1 MTLLTRRHLLA
12 GGAALAVARPGISRA
27 ADRPALSHGL
37 QSGDVSGDSAMVWAR
52 ADRPA
57 RAVIEWATTERFQ
70 DIQGGVFIDA
80 LPESDLTVKAALPG
94 LPPDQ
99 EIFYRVRLQSLAEP
113 ALLGEPLV
121 GRFRSAPA
129 SRRDVSFCWSG
140 DTVGQ
145 GWGIDESRGG
155 MTIYAA
161 IQRNR
166 PDFFLHSGDTIYAD
180 GPIQA
185 EVRLPDGSLWRNIV
199 TEEKAKPAETLAE
212 FRGAY
217 KYNLLDR
224 NLLAMNRAVPILAQW
239 DDHEVTNNWWPG
251 EPLTRPEHLRKRYE
265 AGNSLVLAARAARAF
280 HEYMPMR
287 FEPAEPGRVY
297 RTISYG
303 PLLDVFLLDM
313 RSYRGPNGANDETE
327 ESART
332 QFLGPAQVAWLKR
345 ELKASRATWKA
356 IAADMPLG
364 LVVTYDTDRNVGS
377 EAVAQGD
384 GPPLGRELEIAGLLR
399 FIRDEGI
406 RNTVWFTAD
415 VHYTA
420 AHYYDP
426 NKARFQDFAPFW
438 EFVSGPLHA
447 GTFGPNRLDDTF
459 GPQLR
464 FQKAPE
470 GGRQNLSPA
479 EGYQF
484 FGHVAIEG
492 ATRRMTV
499 TLKDAADTALWS
511 TVIDPA

>member
-1 MTLLTRRHLLA
+1 MTLLTRRRLLA
-12 GGAALAVARPGISRA
+12 GGTALAVARPGISRA
-27 ADRPALSHGL
+27 ADRPRLSHGL
-37 QSGDVSGDSAMVWAR
+37 QSGDVSGDAAVVWAR
-52 ADRPA
+52 ADRPS
-57 RAVIEWATTERFQ
+57 RAVIEWATSESFA
-70 DIQGGVFIDA
+70 DIRGGVSIDA
-80 LPESDLTVKAALPG
+80 LPESDLTVKAALAG
-94 LPPDQ
+94 LPADQ
-99 EIFYRVRLQSLAEP
+99 EIVYRVRLQSLSEP
-113 ALLGEPLV
+113 ALIGEPLV
-121 GRFRSAPA
+121 GRFRSAP
-129 SRRDVSFCWSG
+129 RGLRDVSFCWSG

-161 IQRNR
+161 IARNR

-180 GPIQA
+180 GPLSA
-185 EVRLPDGSLWRNIV
+185 EVTLPDGSLWRNVV
-199 TEEKAKPAETLAE
+199 TEEKSKPAETLDE

-224 NLLAMNRAVPILAQW
+224 NLLAMNRAVPVLAQW

-251 EPLTRPEHLRKRYE
+251 EPLTRAEHRRKGYR
-265 AGNSLVLAARAARAF
+265 AGNSLELAARAARAF

-297 RTISYG
+297 RKVSYG
-303 PLLDVFLLDM
+303 PMLDVFLLDM

-327 ESART
+327 PSART
-332 QFLGPAQVAWLKR
+332 QFLGPRQVAWLKR
-345 ELKASRATWKA
+345 ELAASRATWKA

-364 LVVTYDTDRNVGS
+364 LIVTYDADRRFGS

-384 GPPLGRELEIAGLLR
+384 GPARGRELEIADLLR
-399 FIRDEGI
+399 FIRDHGI

-426 NKARFQDFAPFW
+426 NRARFQEFAPFW

-447 GTFGPNRLDDTF
+447 GTFGPNALDDTF

-464 FQKAPE
+464 FQKAPAE
-470 GGRQNLSPA
+470 GRQNLSPA
-479 EGYQF
+479 EGFQF
-484 FGHVAIEG
+484 FGHVGIEG

-511 TVIDPA
+511 TVLDPA